1 MKATIVR
8 KLLFLSVI
16 ILVSCQNPTVKKPEW
31 FLAHDEMVAIMTD
44 LQLADAYIADIKA
57 KGTDVDTVTTKVHDS
72 VFMIHSISRAVFDEN
87 LAWYSANIAELNKV
101 YEDVLSNLEFIKMPT
116 GQDTI
121 PKLEK

>member
-1 MKATIVR
+1 
-8 KLLFLSVI
+8 
-16 ILVSCQNPTVKKPEW
+16 
-31 FLAHDEMVAIMTD
+31 
-44 LQLADAYIADIKA
+44 
-57 KGTDVDTVTTKVHDS
+57 
-72 VFMIHSISRAVFDEN
+72 VFDEN